1 MRRIGQTDVH
11 VSELGFGGAPI
22 GNLYRA
28 VTDGQARAAIDTAWE
43 HGVRYFD
50 TAPHYG
56 LGLSERRLGTAL
68 AGRSRADFVLST
80 KVGRLLED
88 NPTPTGSD
96 LPSGGF
102 AVPDTVRR
110 RLDFS
115 AAGVCRSLRE
125 SLDRLAVDRI
135 DIVLVHDPDDH
146 LEMIVAETIP
156 ALQRL
161 RDKGMVSAIGIGMN
175 AWRPLLGLVEQAGV
189 DVVMLAGRWT
199 LVDRSG
205 GPLLDACHR
214 RGVSVL
220 AAGPFNSGLL
230 ARSWPPDDA
239 TYDYAGAPADVL
251 ARARALAAAYRVRGL
266 ELPHAALLFPLRHPA
281 VASVVAG
288 LRSAAEAEAAA
299 VWAGAPLCDD
309 VWEEL

>member
-1 MRRIGQTDVH
+1 VKRIGQTDVR

-28 VTDGQARAAIDTAWE
+28 VTDGRARAAIDTAWQ

-68 AGRSRADFVLST
+68 AGRSRGDFVLST

-88 NPTPTGSD
+88 NPMPTGSD
-96 LPSGGF
+96 LASGGF
-102 AVPDTVRR
+102 AVPDTLRR

-115 AAGVCRSLRE
+115 AAGVRRTLEGSLE
-125 SLDRLAVDRI
+125 RLAVDRV

-146 LEMIVAETIP
+146 LEVVVAETIP
-156 ALQRL
+156 TLQRL
-161 RDKGMVSAIGIGMN
+161 RDKGMVSAIGVAMN
-175 AWRPLLGLVEQAGV
+175 GWRPLLRLVDQTGI

-205 GPLLDACHR
+205 GPLLDACDR

-230 ARSWPPDDA
+230 ARSWPPSDA
-239 TYDYAGAPADVL
+239 MYDYARASADVL
-251 ARARALAAAYRVRGL
+251 ARARALAAACRARGV

-288 LRSAAEAEAAA
+288 VRSAPEAESAAA
-299 VWAGAPLCDD
+299 WAGAPLPDD
-309 VWEEL
+309 LWEAL